1 MFRNQTA
8 PPVTHSPLTNQPLT
22 NPTMHLPKPL
32 YSVAA
37 VAALFASGC
46 GDEGY
51 DLAPVS
57 GVVTLDGKPLAG
69 GVIQYQPLGGESM
82 SPGPGSAGVLDS
94 EGRYQ
99 LQTQTSPR
107 RDGAVIGTHQV
118 RIYSRNAE
126 APATD
131 VDTNTTPELVPP
143 KYNYRTEISI
153 DVPAEGRDDADFHL
167 KTE

>member
-1 MFRNQTA
+1 
-8 PPVTHSPLTNQPLT
+8 
-22 NPTMHLPKPL
+22 MHLPNPL
-32 YSVAA
+32 YSLAA
-37 VAALFASGC
+37 VVALFASGC

-69 GVIQYQPLGGESM
+69 GVIQYQPIGGENTN
-82 SPGPGSAGVLDS
+82 PGPGSAGVLDTQ
-94 EGRYQ
+94 GRYQ

-107 RDGAVIGTHQV
+107 MDGAVIGTHQV

-126 APATD
+126 APVTD
-131 VDTNTTPELVPP
+131 TDTSTTPELVPP
-143 KYNYRTEISI
+143 KYNSQTQLTM
-153 DVPAEGRDDADFHL
+153 DVPPEGRDDADFSI